1 MVELMGTEAVL
12 TEQKAMVALMVTAVE
27 VRTAALAVEVQTAAL
42 VQTAEVA
49 AEMLAEV
56 RATYDVRPG
65 RPV

>member
-1 MVELMGTEAVL
+1 MIELMGAEAVL
-12 TEQKAMVALMVTAVE
+12 TEQKVMVALMVT
-27 VRTAALAVEVQTAAL
+27 AVEVQTAAL

-56 RATYDVRPG
+56 RATYDVRAG